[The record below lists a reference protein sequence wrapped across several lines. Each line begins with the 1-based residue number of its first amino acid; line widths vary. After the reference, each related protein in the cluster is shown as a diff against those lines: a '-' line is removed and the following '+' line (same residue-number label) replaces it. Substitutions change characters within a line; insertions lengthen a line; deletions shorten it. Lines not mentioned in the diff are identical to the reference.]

1 MGKKR
6 KKGTSLTPGAPG
18 VSETPPPVDAALTP
32 ADTVIAPVET
42 PAVLVE
48 TAAPPAVVVPV
59 PAESTPATSVV
70 EVRASLVDAV
80 QLPDE
85 PKPAETTEPPPVV
98 EPTPSDAPPE
108 SEAPMSEMTASEASP
123 STARPKKKR
132 KKRITKK
139 PPAPRDILDEKIEA
153 LEAKLDAKK
162 EQAAKAAREGFD
174 PALDDTSVPP
184 VDLEVHDDFFAA
196 GERQPVTR
204 DASGSYGGLD
214 ARHAQK
220 LSAAAHARR
229 AHLSRYVK
237 WAVGG
242 ASALLLLAFTVNTL
256 RGHKVEDPVRHEVTH
271 SAAQPVQQPEQQ
283 NQQAAPQPSV
293 IEIADQGNVND
304 PKADPT
310 KVDDKEEAKVDEAE
324 KKPDEMPAEKPKNAW
339 QEKQAAKA
347 ALERGSNGAAIAAGE
362 RSVGLDP
369 SDGEAW
375 LVLGGAYQAMGNTGQ
390 AKRCYNACVS
400 QGKKGP
406 IGDCKDMLG
415 SL

>member
-32 ADTVIAPVET
+32 IDAALAPVET
-42 PAVLVE
+42 PAVLVS
-48 TAAPPAVVVPV
+48 TAAPPVETAPPAVAVPV

-80 QLPDE
+80 RLPE
-85 PKPAETTEPPPVV
+85 QPKPAETTEPPPVV

-108 SEAPMSEMTASEASP
+108 SEAPVGEMTASEASP

-237 WAVGG
+237 WAVG
-242 ASALLLLAFTVNTL
+242 ARPRCSPRVHERTRSAAAQGRGSRAL
-256 RGHKVEDPVRHEVTH
+256 RGDPH
-271 SAAQPVQQPEQQ
+271 SAAQPMQQPEQQ

-310 KVDDKEEAKVDEAE
+310 
-324 KKPDEMPAEKPKNAW
+324 
-339 QEKQAAKA
+339 
-347 ALERGSNGAAIAAGE
+347 R
-362 RSVGLDP
+362 RS
-369 SDGEAW
+369 
-375 LVLGGAYQAMGNTGQ
+375 MT
-390 AKRCYNACVS
+390 
-400 QGKKGP
+400 
-406 IGDCKDMLG
+406 
-415 SL
+415 